1 MENKQKEEEVQLSL
15 KTSITNYE
23 EQLAELRKKL
33 ESNETEKTMLSAT
46 ITQLQSQMDGLQT
59 EIADWAAKCEKI
71 SGTLLST
78 KENNHR
84 KIRCLEER
92 IRSLEGEKKTLESQI
107 DHLEHEFSDYK
118 AKAHSIIKQSST
130 VGVVPRHDSVSEA
143 EQERLHKAIEVLK
156 ERIEDLNTKLASS
169 SLEYLNITEEKE
181 KQSARD
187 EKLLRAAELRILK
200 LSEEISTLK
209 EEFKVSTARL
219 QGENQALVIL
229 HQERFS
235 TMHAEHRLVQDSLR
249 RQIQDLEVEI
259 SSLKASKISEVE
271 VESRPEAIVPVPSLV
286 ERGQGEGSES
296 SVISQSRFSPM
307 DRTKE
312 RKQSEFFSLDKLLS
326 SDLPDGDAKFEG
338 NETSLVTEIEKLQ
351 TSLNFS
357 EKKIQHL
364 SSLLTE
370 SEKNEVRL
378 NSLVEALKEEIRRVR
393 RSQERQEHA
402 ENLEYLKNIIVKFVT
417 LPRGEEKCRLI
428 PVLQTILRLSPEE
441 VQSITMSVKGP
452 DIGNKASGYLNFG
465 IWPLPK

>member
-1 MENKQKEEEVQLSL
+1 AYNAYW
-15 KTSITNYE
+15 TSITNYE

-286 ERGQGEGSES
+286 ERGQGESLREPENVIKNNDSDAMTSFLSGFGLFLKALDSEVGSQKKTSNALPSYEKYKNVIES
-296 SVISQSRFSPM
+296 AV
-307 DRTKE
+307 DL
-312 RKQSEFFSLDKLLS
+312 KQS
-326 SDLPDGDAKFEG
+326 GD
-338 NETSLVTEIEKLQ
+338 I
-351 TSLNFS
+351 
-357 EKKIQHL
+357 
-364 SSLLTE
+364 
-370 SEKNEVRL
+370 
-378 NSLVEALKEEIRRVR
+378 EIRRGMSELRVVAN
-393 RSQERQEHA
+393 SSDKA
-402 ENLEYLKNIIVKFVT
+402 EKIAVSLKNTDTK
-417 LPRGEEKCRLI
+417 
-428 PVLQTILRLSPEE
+428 
-441 VQSITMSVKGP
+441 MSVKVKPKKCGVSTP
-452 DIGNKASGYLNFG
+452 SRG
-465 IWPLPK
+465 IQSLTHRSS

>member
-1 MENKQKEEEVQLSL
+1 
-15 KTSITNYE
+15 
-23 EQLAELRKKL
+23 
-33 ESNETEKTMLSAT
+33 
-46 ITQLQSQMDGLQT
+46 
-59 EIADWAAKCEKI
+59 
-71 SGTLLST
+71 
-78 KENNHR
+78 
-84 KIRCLEER
+84 
-92 IRSLEGEKKTLESQI
+92 
-107 DHLEHEFSDYK
+107 
-118 AKAHSIIKQSST
+118 
-130 VGVVPRHDSVSEA
+130 
-143 EQERLHKAIEVLK
+143 
-156 ERIEDLNTKLASS
+156 
-169 SLEYLNITEEKE
+169 
-181 KQSARD
+181 
-187 EKLLRAAELRILK
+187 
-200 LSEEISTLK
+200 
-209 EEFKVSTARL
+209 
-219 QGENQALVIL
+219 
-229 HQERFS
+229 
-235 TMHAEHRLVQDSLR
+235 
-249 RQIQDLEVEI
+249 
-259 SSLKASKISEVE
+259 
-271 VESRPEAIVPVPSLV
+271 
-286 ERGQGEGSES
+286 GSES

-441 VQSITMSVKGP
+441 VQSITMSVK
-452 DIGNKASGYLNFG
+452 
-465 IWPLPK
+465 